1 MDRGQGLSWAGAAAG
16 LVNGLFGG
24 SGGAVLTPLLQHC
37 GLPIRSS
44 FATSLAVM
52 LPLSMLSAGIYWWK
66 AGLSVKTVLPYLLGG
81 LAGGA
86 VGGWTM
92 EKICTKW
99 LQRLFALFLLYG
111 SIRYLT

>member
-1 MDRGQGLSWAGAAAG
+1 MTQGQKFSLGGAAAG
-16 LVNGLFGG
+16 FINGLFGG
-24 SGGAVLTPLLQHC
+24 SGGAVLTPLLQC
-37 GLPIRSS
+37 FSVSPRSS

-52 LPLSMLSAGIYWWK
+52 LPLSVLSVGIYWWK
-66 AGLSVKTVLPYLLGG
+66 TGFSFQTALPYLAGG

-92 EKICTKW
+92 GKIRAVW

-111 SIRYLT
+111 GVRYLL